1 MLVGFLL
8 LLSLHTMYVMCPHL
22 MPVLL
27 EAGLALGGEV
37 AGVMHHLK
45 LPEYA
50 AAGQDVHDVVH
61 ALDLLDQN
69 RRSENYN

>member
-8 LLSLHTMYVMCPHL
+8 LLSLHTMCVMCPHL

-37 AGVMHHLK
+37 AGVMHHLQ
-45 LPEYA
+45 LPEDA
-50 AAGQDVHDVVH
+50 PAGQDVHDVVH
-61 ALDLLDQN
+61 ALDLLDQD

>member
-1 MLVGFLL
+1 
-8 LLSLHTMYVMCPHL
+8 

-37 AGVMHHLK
+37 AGVMHHLQ
-45 LPEYA
+45 LPEDA
-50 AAGQDVHDVVH
+50 PAGQDVHDVVH